1 MDRKDVAMLAAAAT
15 VLRNLSVKL
24 RIAGSFA
31 LLVLMITALGGFAIM
46 AAGRIHQ
53 ATTEIDTV
61 WLSSVRELG
70 NLRFSVAQHRA
81 VAARHVMM
89 DKDAEK
95 ADLDQRLAKILE
107 RLSAAKQAYLPLIT
121 SPEQRQLF
129 NAADTAIAKYLTAND
144 GYLKQSRARETA
156 AAIANFGQV
165 VAPLGLEAEGAIE
178 QVIELNDRG
187 AAEASALADRVY
199 ADARDLVLA
208 VIGAGILFAGF
219 AGWYLIRSVAKP
231 VIEMTG
237 AMARL
242 ADHDL
247 AVAIPAVGQR
257 DEIGRMAGAVEVFR
271 DNMIKA
277 DQLAAEQAASQAARD
292 QRARLIESLT
302 QQFDAE
308 VNAVVEGLTS
318 ASTELQASAESM
330 TSTAEETSRQSNAVA
345 AASEQTSANVQT
357 VASATE
363 QLTSSIAEIGS
374 QVDHSATI
382 AKSAVDQ
389 AAEAERTMR
398 ELRDAA
404 QKIGAIVAM
413 INGIASQTNLL
424 ALNAT
429 IEAARAGEAG
439 KGFAVVASEVK
450 SLANQTARATD
461 EISAH
466 VGAIQD
472 ETARA
477 AAVIGTITGTIV
489 SISEAATTMAAAVE
503 QQAAAT
509 REIARNVQQAAN
521 GTQEVTANI
530 SGVSQA
536 AGETGSA
543 ATQLL
548 AASGDLAQQSSVL
561 KGSVTSFLTRVKAA

>member
-1 MDRKDVAMLAAAAT
+1 
-15 VLRNLSVKL
+15 
-24 RIAGSFA
+24 
-31 LLVLMITALGGFAIM
+31 MITLLGVFAIT

-53 ATTEIDTV
+53 ATTEIETV
-61 WLSSVRELG
+61 WLPSVHELG
-70 NLRFSVAQHRA
+70 NLRYAVARHRA
-81 VAARHVMM
+81 IAGRHVMT
-89 DKDAEK
+89 DKDEEK
-95 ADLDQRLAKILE
+95 SFIEQRLAKTVDDLD
-107 RLSAAKQAYLPLIT
+107 AAKRAYLPLIT
-121 SPEQRQLF
+121 SPEEDRLF
-129 NAADTAIAKYLTAND
+129 RAADAEIAKYLDASAVF
-144 GYLKQSRARETA
+144 LKQSRGHETVEA
-156 AAIANFGQV
+156 TTNYNQV
-165 VAPLGLEAEGAIE
+165 VAPLGLAAEDALGK
-178 QVIELNDRG
+178 VIELNDRG
-187 AAEASALADRVY
+187 AAEASAQADSIY
-199 ADARDLVLA
+199 AGARGLVLA
-208 VIGAGILFAGF
+208 VIGAAIGFAGF
-219 AGWYLIRSVAKP
+219 AGWYLNRNVAKP
-231 VIEMTG
+231 VIDMTW
-237 AMARL
+237 AMAQL

-247 AVAIPAVGQR
+247 AVAIPAVGQK
-257 DEIGRMAGAVEVFR
+257 DEIGRMAGAVQVFR

-277 DQLAAEQAASQAARD
+277 DTLAAEQAAAQAARD
-292 QRARLIESLT
+292 HRTQQIESLT
-302 QQFDAE
+302 RQFDSE

-330 TSTAEETSRQSNAVA
+330 SSTAEETSRQSNAVA
-345 AASEQTSANVQT
+345 AACEQTLANVQT

-374 QVDHSATI
+374 QVHHSATI

-389 AAEAERTMR
+389 ASEAERTMR

-413 INGIASQTNLL
+413 INDIASQTNLL

-450 SLANQTARATD
+450 SLANQTARATE

-472 ETARA
+472 ETKRA
-477 AAVIGTITGTIV
+477 ADVIGTITSTIFT
-489 SISEAATTMAAAVE
+489 ISEGATAMASAVE
-503 QQAAAT
+503 QQTAAT
-509 REIARNVQQAAN
+509 REIARSVEQAAG
-521 GTQEVTANI
+521 GTREVTENI

-548 AASGDLAQQSSVL
+548 GASGELAQQSSAL
-561 KGSVTSFLTRVKAA
+561 KGSVISFLSRVKAA